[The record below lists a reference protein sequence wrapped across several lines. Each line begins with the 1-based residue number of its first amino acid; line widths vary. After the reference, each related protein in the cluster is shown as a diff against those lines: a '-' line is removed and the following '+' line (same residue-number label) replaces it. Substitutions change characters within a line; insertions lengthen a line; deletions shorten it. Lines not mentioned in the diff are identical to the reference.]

1 MIVRTPGD
9 GSLIL
14 IAQTNHA
21 ELSGMFAARW
31 GNDIFARPQPY
42 QSAVRAAIYHDAGW
56 YRYEARP
63 AYDIANKS
71 TPGFGQV
78 PPDATQLT
86 AYQWAIDWLTGIDPY
101 AGLLISRHRTG
112 LWKGRYGTVRNPP
125 PRQRA
130 SLADPV
136 SGFVERNEA
145 AQEQALA
152 EFDQSIFTT
161 NYHHL
166 QVWDLLSLHLCA
178 TAEPPS
184 QTFEP
189 VPTGYEAGE
198 GVHLKLT
205 PRDTDRIEID
215 PYPFNVRPFTVHY
228 AYKHLPTRDFPS
240 RDAFLEAYYAAVPK
254 IRQFE
259 LS

>member
-1 MIVRTPGD
+1 MIVRTPAD

-31 GNDIFARPQPY
+31 GNEIFARPQPY
-42 QSAVRAAIYHDAGW
+42 QSAVGAAIYHDAGW

-63 AYDIANKS
+63 AYDVASKS
-71 TPGFGQV
+71 TPSFGQV
-78 PPDATQLT
+78 PPDTTQLA

-101 AGLLISRHRTG
+101 SGLLISRHRTG
-112 LWKGRYGTVRNPP
+112 LWKGRYGTLINPP
-125 PRQRA
+125 PRRA
-130 SLADPV
+130 SLSDLV

-152 EFDQSIFTT
+152 KMDRNIFLI
-161 NYHHL
+161 NYHNL
-166 QVWDLLSLHLCA
+166 QVWDLMSLHLCVN
-178 TAEPPS
+178 AEPPT

-189 VPTGYEAGE
+189 VPTDYEAGE
-198 GVHLKLT
+198 AVCLKLT
-205 PRDTDRIEID
+205 PRDTDRIEMD
-215 PYPFNVRPFTVHY
+215 PYPFNVRPFKVHY
-228 AYKHLPTRDFPS
+228 AYKHLPTHDFPS

-259 LS
+259 FS